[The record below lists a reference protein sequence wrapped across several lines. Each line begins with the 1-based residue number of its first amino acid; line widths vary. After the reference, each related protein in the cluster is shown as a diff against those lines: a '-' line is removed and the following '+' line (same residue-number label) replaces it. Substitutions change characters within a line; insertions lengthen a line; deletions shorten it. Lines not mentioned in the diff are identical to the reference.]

1 MCWRPTLNAT
11 ERGALVPV
19 PAARLTRPLDPL
31 DVAMGDPPDAGIRL
45 GPAILS
51 WRPWPRSL
59 AARTLT
65 TLLVGLI
72 LVQAAGLTI
81 HALDRIELQR
91 MAELRNTGIRSMG
104 IYRSVVSTAVAERP
118 DALKEMDLGTGVT
131 GRIADGPPLTPEQMP
146 PEMFR
151 EIRANMALV
160 PLRQPNRP
168 RDVVIRG
175 EPRSG
180 LIKVGLQ
187 LPDSG
192 WLVLDMPLPPPRP
205 WHSPTFLLAFLLMTV
220 TAAALSFWAV
230 RRLTGPVSSLAEAA
244 DRLGRDVNAPP
255 LPEEGPL
262 EVVRAAVAFNTMA
275 ARIRRFVQDRTFLL
289 TAIGHDL
296 RTPITRLKLRAE
308 FIEDDEQ
315 RAKFMADLDELNMMV
330 SATLV
335 FGRDTADTEPAVPLD
350 LGALLRTVLDETA
363 DARPDAADNLDF
375 KGNVRVTVTGRPVAL
390 KRAFGNL
397 IGNALK
403 YGGAA
408 HVRLN
413 PPADGHVLV
422 TVEDEGPGLPPDE
435 LERIF
440 EPFYRVENSRNRE
453 TGGTGLGLP
462 IARNILRAHGG
473 DVVIANQ
480 AGGGARAAVTLPT

>member
-1 MCWRPTLNAT
+1 MSAT
-11 ERGALVPV
+11 DLIRSGQRALVPV
-19 PAARLTRPLDPL
+19 ASGLVEGESSSIDLQSEP
-31 DVAMGDPPDAGIRL
+31 G
-45 GPAILS
+45 ILS

-59 AARTLT
+59 ASRTLF

-104 IYRSVVSTAVAERP
+104 IYRSVVATAVAERP

-131 GRIADGPPLTPEQMP
+131 GHISDGPPLSPEQMP

-160 PLRQPNRP
+160 PLRPPNRP

-175 EPRSG
+175 EPSSG

-187 LPDSG
+187 LPDTG
-192 WLVLDMPLPPPRP
+192 WLVLEMPLPPPRP

-220 TAAALSFWAV
+220 AAAALSFWAV
-230 RRLTGPVSSLAEAA
+230 RRLTGPVSTLAEAA
-244 DRLGRDVNAPP
+244 ERLGRDVNAPP

-335 FGRDTADTEPAVPLD
+335 FGRDTADTEPAVTLD

-363 DARPDAADNLDF
+363 DARPDAAENLDF
-375 KGNVRVTVTGRPVAL
+375 LGSERVTVTGRPVAL
-390 KRAFGNL
+390 KRAFANL
-397 IGNALK
+397 IGNAVK

-413 PPADGHVLV
+413 PPADGHILV

-473 DVVIANQ
+473 DVVLANQ